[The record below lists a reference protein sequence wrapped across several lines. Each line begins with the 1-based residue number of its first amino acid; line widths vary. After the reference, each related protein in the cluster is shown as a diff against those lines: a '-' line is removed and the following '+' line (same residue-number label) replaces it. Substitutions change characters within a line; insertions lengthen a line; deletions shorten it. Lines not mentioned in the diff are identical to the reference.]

1 MLRCG
6 RLRRRAR
13 RLNRHE
19 DQWRGGQRGKPGG
32 GHQGVDAGRF
42 SHDVATR
49 GVKQANAADDDGE
62 PRRRGGGVPA
72 GAMQN
77 LRRRHVIQ
85 LQRDRDVRNRPA
97 LDRRLPQRQSLPLA
111 EAAEYRID
119 EGAVGHLGFEI
130 GSPVRVATKAD
141 ERTLV
146 QLPPA
151 KGIETVIAGYGQ

>member
-1 MLRCG
+1 MEPIRDPEVL
-6 RLRRRAR
+6 AR
-13 RLNRHE
+13 MRVTFDLY
-19 DQWRGGQRGKPGG
+19 QTA
-32 GHQGVDAGRF
+32 VDMMR
-42 SHDVATR
+42 
-49 GVKQANAADDDGE
+49 
-62 PRRRGGGVPA
+62 
-72 GAMQN
+72 QN